1 MANAFHYSIGR
12 KFIQAVSG
20 AFLIIFLLLHA
31 TINFFSVI
39 DSFTGKF
46 GVVANDDKLFSAG
59 DGLFQLGCDF
69 MSTPVITIMVPVLA
83 LGFLIHIGY
92 GIYLSYYNMRARGGV
107 KRYEVASKAKADSWA
122 STNMLVLGIVILG
135 IVFFHLTHFWADMQ
149 LKEFTGGEAVLV
161 LFVLELDHV
170 LPPLEP
176 QFDHLL
182 HAGVPLNGVVH
193 LLGGVSEIAR
203 QGAHDL
209 GVVVQ
214 EGHAAGQAGVLEDLP
229 CGFEIGEFLLVVPQS
244 GVAHEIG
251 DAVVQ
256 ELGVHHGD
264 HFGVEVLEIGEFFL
278 VQFLDHPLVHH
289 FSDEVVRG
297 DDDVISCSA
306 RLELGEHHFI
316 GVEDVLLDDAV
327 VFLFE
332 AFQQFRGEVVR
343 PGVDVENLFSSAA
356 CECHGRKH
364 KNEKEQDWGFGF
376 HFP

>member
-149 LKEFTGGEAVLV
+149 LKEFTGGEAENPYILLTTVFGSLFNLIVYLV
-161 LFVLELDHV
+161 WFVAV
-170 LPPLEP
+170 WY
-176 QFDHLL
+176 HLC
-182 HAGVPLNGVVH
+182 H
-193 LLGGVSEIAR
+193 
-203 QGAHDL
+203 
-209 GVVVQ
+209 
-214 EGHAAGQAGVLEDLP
+214 
-229 CGFEIGEFLLVVPQS
+229 GFWSMFQTVGWS
-244 GVAHEIG
+244 GSVWMK
-251 DAVVQ
+251 
-256 ELGVHHGD
+256 
-264 HFGVEVLEIGEFFL
+264 
-278 VQFLDHPLVHH
+278 
-289 FSDEVVRG
+289 
-297 DDDVISCSA
+297 
-306 RLELGEHHFI
+306 RLKVI
-316 GVEDVLLDDAV
+316 GVIVATIICLMFVTVAV
-327 VFLFE
+327 N
-332 AFQQFRGEVVR
+332 AYIM
-343 PGVDVENLFSSAA
+343 A
-356 CECHGRKH
+356 
-364 KNEKEQDWGFGF
+364 
-376 HFP
+376 

>member
-149 LKEFTGGEAVLV
+149 LKEFTGGEAENPYLLLTTVFGILFNLIVYLV
-161 LFVLELDHV
+161 WFVAV
-170 LPPLEP
+170 WY
-176 QFDHLL
+176 HLC
-182 HAGVPLNGVVH
+182 H
-193 LLGGVSEIAR
+193 
-203 QGAHDL
+203 
-209 GVVVQ
+209 
-214 EGHAAGQAGVLEDLP
+214 
-229 CGFEIGEFLLVVPQS
+229 GFWSMFQTVGWS
-244 GVAHEIG
+244 GSIWMK
-251 DAVVQ
+251 
-256 ELGVHHGD
+256 
-264 HFGVEVLEIGEFFL
+264 
-278 VQFLDHPLVHH
+278 
-289 FSDEVVRG
+289 
-297 DDDVISCSA
+297 
-306 RLELGEHHFI
+306 RLKVI
-316 GVEDVLLDDAV
+316 GVIVATIICLMFVTVAV
-327 VFLFE
+327 N
-332 AFQQFRGEVVR
+332 AYIM
-343 PGVDVENLFSSAA
+343 A
-356 CECHGRKH
+356 
-364 KNEKEQDWGFGF
+364 
-376 HFP
+376 

>member
-149 LKEFTGGEAVLV
+149 LKAFTGGEAENPYLLLTTVFGS
-161 LFVLELDHV
+161 LFNLIVYLIWFV
-170 LPPLEP
+170 AVWY
-176 QFDHLL
+176 HLC
-182 HAGVPLNGVVH
+182 H
-193 LLGGVSEIAR
+193 
-203 QGAHDL
+203 
-209 GVVVQ
+209 
-214 EGHAAGQAGVLEDLP
+214 
-229 CGFEIGEFLLVVPQS
+229 GFWSMFQTVGWS
-244 GVAHEIG
+244 GSIWMK
-251 DAVVQ
+251 
-256 ELGVHHGD
+256 
-264 HFGVEVLEIGEFFL
+264 
-278 VQFLDHPLVHH
+278 
-289 FSDEVVRG
+289 
-297 DDDVISCSA
+297 
-306 RLELGEHHFI
+306 RLKVI
-316 GVEDVLLDDAV
+316 GVIVATIICLMFVTVAV
-327 VFLFE
+327 N
-332 AFQQFRGEVVR
+332 AYIM
-343 PGVDVENLFSSAA
+343 A
-356 CECHGRKH
+356 
-364 KNEKEQDWGFGF
+364 
-376 HFP
+376 